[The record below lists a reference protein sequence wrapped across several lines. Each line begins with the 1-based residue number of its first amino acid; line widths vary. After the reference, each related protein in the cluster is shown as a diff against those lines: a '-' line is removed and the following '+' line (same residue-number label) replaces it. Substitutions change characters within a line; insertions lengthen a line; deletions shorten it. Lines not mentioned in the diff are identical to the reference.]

1 MERPGP
7 GSHFKH
13 SHVRVQYGVVCSF
26 IGLHASRH
34 HNNDNNNLKKSLM
47 HDHMSKRT
55 CVQACKKKQKT
66 KTIHQLSTYCT
77 RALSLLG
84 KRDPSRVCLS
94 SLGVECTP
102 IQYTHT
108 HSRTVTEGHDAN
120 ATVGYT
126 DYSADCAHWEAAAG
140 KVASSFWS

>member
-34 HNNDNNNLKKSLM
+34 HNNDNNNLKNHSCMTTWAKE
-47 HDHMSKRT
+47 HVFKR
-55 CVQACKKKQKT
+55 AKKKQKT
-66 KTIHQLSTYCT
+66 KTIHQLSTYCI
-77 RALSLLG
+77 RAVSLLG

-108 HSRTVTEGHDAN
+108 HTLTVTEGHDAN
-120 ATVGYT
+120 ATVGYA

-140 KVASSFWS
+140 KVAFSFWS